1 MFRFLLSSFL
11 FRCSCVCFHLFSC
24 RTLPA
29 TLAFMP
35 IVIRILLSSF
45 LFMCSCAWLHLFS
58 YHTLPAA
65 QFHAYRN
72 PTSSTQY
79 TILSTGKQQ
88 HASLVNLQ
96 MTQIAYWPVDLK
108 DGLQLFLAFYPFL
121 AYQRFLSYASTI
133 ASLPNHFF
141 YKWRFPGHCQ
151 TCPMFSLV

>member
-1 MFRFLLSSFL
+1 MITNTRVQIFTLFVSFQVQL
-11 FRCSCVCFHLFSC
+11 CMLPFVFIY

-45 LFMCSCAWLHLFS
+45 LFMCSYACLHLFS
-58 YHTLPAA
+58 NHTLPAA

-72 PTSSTQY
+72 PTWSTQY
-79 TILSTGKQQ
+79 TVLSTGQQQ
-88 HASLVNLQ
+88 HASSVN
-96 MTQIAYWPVDLK
+96 MQIAQIPYWPVDLK

-141 YKWRFPGHCQ
+141 YK
-151 TCPMFSLV
+151 